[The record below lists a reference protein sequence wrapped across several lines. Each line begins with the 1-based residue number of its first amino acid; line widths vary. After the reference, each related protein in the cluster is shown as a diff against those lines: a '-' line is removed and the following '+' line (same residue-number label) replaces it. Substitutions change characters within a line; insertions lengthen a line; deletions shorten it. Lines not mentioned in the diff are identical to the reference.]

1 MISGIWEPET
11 YFKDLGQFFI
21 TYVLTLPLK
30 NATVIALLGIKVV
43 SLQIFDELHYIR

>member
-21 TYVLTLPLK
+21 TYILTLPFK
-30 NATVIALLGIKVV
+30 NATAIALLGIQVV
-43 SLQIFDELHYIR
+43 SLQIFDELRYFR